1 MPRAGG
7 GPWNTAVFLYTH
19 HTFCF
24 FDCGSLPQLV
34 GRDGVGCELV
44 QRNTESHLFAVIEQI
59 FQHIAGWW
67 LQTFAM
73 INYHVDYTHIYII
86 LIDIYMYIGA
96 YICRYSLCVYIY
108 VHIWDDD
115 PL

>member
-1 MPRAGG
+1 MSVPTSPKSMDCRCHEPVEDLG
-7 GPWNTAVFLYTH
+7 TQQFFLYTH

-73 INYHVDYTHIYII
+73 INYHVDYTHIYI
-86 LIDIYMYIGA
+86 
-96 YICRYSLCVYIY
+96 
-108 VHIWDDD
+108 
-115 PL
+115 